1 MSETM
6 EARVVVVGGGP
17 GGYVCAIRAAQLG
30 TGVVLVEKDQLGGT
44 CLNRGCIPTKALL
57 ACAEALETIREASEF
72 GIEVADPVPNLA
84 AMIERKNGISETL
97 RKGIAQLLKANKI
110 EYVQGFAKLTAPNQL
125 QVEREGG
132 PLTIKAGKIILATG
146 SEPAELP
153 TFDFSQPSILTSTSG
168 LELTSIPS
176 KMIIVGSGV
185 VGSEFATVFNAL
197 GTKVTMIELME
208 RILPT
213 EDPRISQQMKRILNK
228 KGIEILTET
237 TIKEISEYGPN
248 GLKAKLST
256 GDVLE
261 ADKLLVSIG
270 RALNTKGIG
279 LEETGVELGKRG
291 EIVVNDRMETNLP
304 GLYAIGDCVGGIL
317 LAHWASFEG
326 ICAAENA
333 MGLES
338 HLDSRVVPAC
348 IFTEPEIGSVGLNP
362 TKAEEQGVE
371 IKVGRFMFGG
381 LGKALAMGKGQGFVQ
396 LVVDAS
402 SDVVLGCQVMG
413 PHASDLVHEAA
424 LAMKMGITAAQI
436 GSTCHAHP
444 SLAEAMMEA
453 AESVHDR
460 CIHAAPAKK

>member
-6 EARVVVVGGGP
+6 DAKVVVVGGGP

-30 TGVVLVEKDQLGGT
+30 SGVVLVEKDQLGGT

-57 ACAEALETIREASEF
+57 ACAETLETIREAKEF
-72 GIEVADPVPNLA
+72 GIEVADPVPDLK
-84 AMIERKNGISETL
+84 AMVERKNGISETL

-110 EYVQGFAKLTAPNQL
+110 EYVQGFAKLVAPGKL
-125 QVEREGG
+125 LVERENGA
-132 PLTIKAGKIILATG
+132 LEINAEKIILATG

-153 TFDFSQPSILTSTSG
+153 TFDFSQPAILTSTSG
-168 LELTSIPS
+168 LDLTEIPEA
-176 KMIIVGSGV
+176 MIIVGSGV

-197 GTKVTMIELME
+197 GTKVTMVELMD

-228 KGIEILTET
+228 KGIDILTET
-237 TIKEISEYGPN
+237 TIDEITEYGPS
-248 GLKAKLST
+248 GLKARLST
-256 GDVLE
+256 GDILE

-270 RALNTKGIG
+270 RSLNTKGIG
-279 LEETGVELGKRG
+279 LEEAGVEQGKRG
-291 EIVVNDRMETNLP
+291 EILVNDCMETNVP
-304 GLYAIGDCVGGIL
+304 GVYAIGDCVGGIL

-333 MGLES
+333 MGMES

-362 TKAEEQGVE
+362 AKAEEQGIE

-381 LGKALAMGKGQGFVQ
+381 LGKALAMGKAQGFVQ

-402 SDVVLGCQVMG
+402 TDVVLGCQVMG

-424 LAMKMGITAAQI
+424 LAMKMGLTAAQI
-436 GSTCHAHP
+436 GTTCHAHP

>member
-30 TGVVLVEKDQLGGT
+30 SGVVLVEKDQLGGT

-110 EYVQGFAKLTAPNQL
+110 EYVQGNAKLTAPNQL
-125 QVEREGG
+125 QVERESG
-132 PLTIKAGKIILATG
+132 PLTIKAEKIILATG

-168 LELTSIPS
+168 LELTRIPE

-185 VGSEFATVFNAL
+185 VGSEFASVFNAL
-197 GTKVTMIELME
+197 GTKVTMIELMD

-228 KGIEILTET
+228 KGIDILTET
-237 TIKEISEYGPN
+237 TIEEISEYGPN
-248 GLKAKLST
+248 GLKAKLSN

-362 TKAEEQGVE
+362 AKAEEQGIE

-381 LGKALAMGKGQGFVQ
+381 LGKALAMGKAQGFVQ

-402 SDVVLGCQVMG
+402 SDVVLGCQIMG
-413 PHASDLVHEAA
+413 PHASDLIHEAV
-424 LAMKMGITAAQI
+424 LAMKMGVTVAQI

-444 SLAEAMMEA
+444 SLSEAMMEA

-460 CIHAAPAKK
+460 CIHAAPARK